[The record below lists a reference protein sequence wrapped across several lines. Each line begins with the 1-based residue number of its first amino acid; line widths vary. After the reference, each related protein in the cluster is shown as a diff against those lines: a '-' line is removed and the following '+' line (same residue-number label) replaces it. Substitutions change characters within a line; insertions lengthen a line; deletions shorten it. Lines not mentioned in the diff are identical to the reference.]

1 MTRQTMK
8 VFSKYMTI
16 TKITNEQKSKNIDGI
31 IDFHKQQ
38 LQLKYM
44 A

>member
-1 MTRQTMK
+1 
-8 VFSKYMTI
+8 MTI

-44 A
+44 AWNVCIICMN